1 MLTAGVFS
9 VIRSEREGVVLR
21 THLAAAE
28 GNVLCSLRCM
38 AAVFLSKFELKEQQQ
53 R

>member
-21 THLAAAE
+21 THLAA
-28 GNVLCSLRCM
+28 
-38 AAVFLSKFELKEQQQ
+38 LKEMFFVL
-53 R
+53 